1 VPDSNTVGSLLD
13 AVERYFDLMFD
24 SDVARF
30 DQVFAKSA
38 QLHGLREA
46 KVRLL
51 TSDEYKAL
59 LETSP
64 SPKASN
70 APRWQEILMVDFASP
85 TQAIAKVRVRV
96 GAIQYLDYLSYHRV
110 NEIWLITAK
119 SFHVEQRYES

>member
-1 VPDSNTVGSLLD
+1 VPDAHTVDSLID

-24 SDVARF
+24 SDVTRF

-59 LETSP
+59 LETNP
-64 SPKASN
+64 SPKASK
-70 APRWQEILMVDFASP
+70 APRRQEVLMVDFASP

-96 GAIQYLDYLSYHRV
+96 GAIQYLDYLSYHCID
-110 NEIWLITAK
+110 EIWLITAK
-119 SFHVEQRYES
+119 SFHVEHQYES

>member
-1 VPDSNTVGSLLD
+1 MPEAQTMDSLLD

-38 QLHGLREA
+38 QLHGLRDA

-51 TSDEYKAL
+51 TSDEYKVL
-59 LETSP
+59 LQSNP
-64 SPKASN
+64 SPQSNN
-70 APRWQEILMVDFASP
+70 APRQQEVLMVDFASP

-96 GAIQYLDYLSYHRV
+96 GAIQYLDYLSYHRID
-110 NEIWLITAK
+110 EIWLITAK
-119 SFHVEQRYES
+119 SFHVERRYAS